1 MNLDKL
7 FMWIIGI
14 VMAFAATGQLDTL
27 QAWIWKAQ
35 AKVIYESRS
44 SNWGS
49 PRLFKQHQG
58 LKFKYVQMPKPDS
71 KGAISKSYSSSPKR
85 ITSSL

>member
-7 FMWIIGI
+7 FAWIIG
-14 VMAFAATGQLDTL
+14 VLMVFAATGQLDIV

-44 SNWGS
+44 SEWGS
-49 PRLFKQHQG
+49 PRFFPTRH
-58 LKFKYVQMPKPDS
+58 
-71 KGAISKSYSSSPKR
+71 
-85 ITSSL
+85 

>member
-1 MNLDKL
+1 MNLEKL
-7 FMWIIGI
+7 ITWIAGI
-14 VMAFAATGQLDTL
+14 VIAFSAAGKIDVL

-49 PRLFKQHQG
+49 PRFFPQESGIQNKKINTKQ
-58 LKFKYVQMPKPDS
+58 
-71 KGAISKSYSSSPKR
+71 
-85 ITSSL
+85 